1 MNNRS
6 NLYVRLWKSMNIP
19 GTCQTTGE
27 PTPGNGDRFINVE
40 VAYSP
45 SPEHMTEED
54 KQNRENFDRDWLSIL
69 IGSNPTI
76 DNLGAAVSSAAKSLI
91 DMVKPANVSMSV
103 TISGTADKN
112 GFCEKTVEYYWDEK
126 ENA

>member
-1 MNNRS
+1 
-6 NLYVRLWKSMNIP
+6 MNIP

-45 SPEHMTEED
+45 SPKHMSEGD
-54 KQNRENFDRDWLSIL
+54 KQNRENFDWDWMSVL
-69 IGSNPTI
+69 IVSNPTI
-76 DNLGAAVSSAAKSLI
+76 DNLGTAASSATKTLI
-91 DMVKPANVSMSV
+91 NIVKPANVSMSV
-103 TISGTADKN
+103 TISGSSDKN

-126 ENA
+126 ENG

>member
-1 MNNRS
+1 MS
-6 NLYVRLWKSMNIP
+6 V
-19 GTCQTTGE
+19 
-27 PTPGNGDRFINVE
+27 
-40 VAYSP
+40 
-45 SPEHMTEED
+45 
-54 KQNRENFDRDWLSIL
+54 L

-103 TISGTADKN
+103 TISGSSDKN

-126 ENA
+126 ENG